1 MGIVYVDELFILNM
15 AIDYFLLLGTARLCA
30 LPYRR
35 GRYALAASGG
45 ALWCCLGLLPALAWL
60 DSPWMKAAL
69 AIGMCLGAFGREGK
83 LWRSAAVFL
92 GLSFL
97 FGGAVWGFGLWRGT
111 WRPGGRLV
119 RLDMRVLLLSFAVCW
134 AGVSL
139 VFRRSVRNATR
150 SVSRVTLSRGDRRVT
165 LRALHDTGN
174 ELFDPVT
181 GKRVLVADA
190 NTLAP
195 LFAADEAALLRADA
209 VSALPQL
216 TGFRLIPYASLG
228 GSGLLLL
235 FQPDTVTAEG
245 ENVRDIAVA
254 VSPKALGG
262 DGTYDAIL

>member
-1 MGIVYVDELFILNM
+1 MGIVYVDELFLLNM

-35 GRYALAASGG
+35 GRYALAAGGG

-60 DSPWMKAAL
+60 DSPWMKAVLAL
-69 AIGMCLGAFGREGK
+69 GLCLAAFGREGK
-83 LWRSAAVFL
+83 LLRSAAVFL

-139 VFRRSVRNATR
+139 VFRRSVQHAAR
-150 SVSRVTLSRGDRRVT
+150 SVSRVTLSRKDRRVT

-174 ELFDPVT
+174 ELYDPVT

-190 NTLAP
+190 AALAP
-195 LFAADEAALLRADA
+195 LFSSDEAALLRTDA

-228 GSGLLLL
+228 GGGLLLL
-235 FQPDTVTAEG
+235 FQPDAVTLDG
-245 ENVRDIAVA
+245 EAVRDIAVA
-254 VSPKALGG
+254 VSPRAL
-262 DGTYDAIL
+262 DTNGTYDAIL